1 MRHIYSAVDMRGIKN
16 DHFDIVVSTEPDTG
30 DYLAL
35 ELTHDTFQNR
45 RSLIKG
51 AAPHIV
57 YAQGKDLAF
66 NRQVLESAEVDVL
79 SRPYPVDDTLARLAA
94 RNDKAFE
101 ICASH
106 IRSTRG
112 YMRAR
117 LFQSLMKTIDL
128 ALRRD
133 VDIIITS
140 GASRDTDIF
149 TPRELVAFGV
159 VLGMDYP
166 QAKASVTMI
175 PSAILGVDPR

>member
-1 MRHIYSAVDMRGIKN
+1 
-16 DHFDIVVSTEPDTG
+16 
-30 DYLAL
+30 
-35 ELTHDTFQNR
+35 
-45 RSLIKG
+45 
-51 AAPHIV
+51 
-57 YAQGKDLAF
+57 
-66 NRQVLESAEVDVL
+66 
-79 SRPYPVDDTLARLAA
+79 
-94 RNDKAFE
+94 
-101 ICASH
+101 
-106 IRSTRG
+106 
-112 YMRAR
+112 MRAR